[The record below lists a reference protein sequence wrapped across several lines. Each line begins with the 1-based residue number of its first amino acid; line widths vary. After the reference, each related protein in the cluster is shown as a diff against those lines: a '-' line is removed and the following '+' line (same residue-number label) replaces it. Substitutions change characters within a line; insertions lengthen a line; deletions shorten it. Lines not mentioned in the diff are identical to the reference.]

1 MSLLID
7 TSALIAA
14 RNADDKNHKKAVALM
29 APALKGEY
37 GKVFI
42 SDYIFDEAV
51 TLAYIRTGNKKFA
64 HDIGRFARAKPINL
78 RFIEPVDFDRA
89 WEIYQQFDDKN
100 LSFTDCTNIAL
111 MERLDIEMLFTLDLG
126 FKGLVNLITE

>member
-14 RNADDKNHKKAVALM
+14 RNADDKNHKKSIETM
-29 APALKGEY
+29 TPALQGEF
-37 GKVFI
+37 GKVFV

-51 TLAYIRTGNKKFA
+51 TLAYIRTGSKNFA
-64 HDIGRFARAKPINL
+64 HDIGRFARAKPINFC
-78 RFIEPVDFDRA
+78 FIEPIDFDRA
-89 WEIYQQFDDKN
+89 WELYQQYEDKH

-111 MERLDIEMLFTLDLG
+111 MGRLGIETIFTFDAE
-126 FKGLVNLITE
+126 FNGLVNVIPV

>member
-14 RNADDKNHKKAVALM
+14 RNADDRNHKKALKIM
-29 APALKGEY
+29 TPALYGEY
-37 GKVFI
+37 GKVFV

-89 WEIYQQFDDKN
+89 WEIYQQYDDKH
-100 LSFTDCTNIAL
+100 LSFTDCTNISL
-111 MERLDIEMLFTLDLG
+111 MERLDIKTLFTFDG
-126 FKGLVNLITE
+126 EFKGLVNTTAT